1 MYFLPVS
8 SSLSAENEAVVAE
21 LLRNAKGG
29 LELVDAREFL
39 PLFRCRPGLSDWRV
53 IDDFFAVKNETRE
66 KRSKDKAVE
75 GANEIDATEAPQ
87 ENNDAAEGAAD
98 AASGEAATGD
108 VKPQGKRA
116 IADFSH
122 IEDADL
128 RACLEMGMSYYP
140 DFASVPAHMDRKVR
154 KSFFPPSAEEKQW
167 MHLGK
172 SFLLPTPRQG
182 RILSMLSL
190 I

>member
-1 MYFLPVS
+1 MMFMNAHNQYHCIRSP
-8 SSLSAENEAVVAE
+8 ENEAVVAE

-39 PLFRCRPGLSDWRV
+39 PLFRCRAGLTDWRV

-66 KRSKDKAVE
+66 KRKEKTAVGASKD
-75 GANEIDATEAPQ
+75 GEA
-87 ENNDAAEGAAD
+87 DAAEAPETV
-98 AASGEAATGD
+98 EAAAEAAAEASKEAAPSEATSGD
-108 VKPQGKRA
+108 APQSKRA
-116 IADFSH
+116 PADFSH

-172 SFLLPTPRQG
+172 SN
-182 RILSMLSL
+182 SL
-190 I
+190 CFVSR

>member
-1 MYFLPVS
+1 M
-8 SSLSAENEAVVAE
+8 AE

-39 PLFRCRPGLSDWRV
+39 PLFRCRAGLSDWRV

-66 KRSKDKAVE
+66 KRKEKTAVSAGKDGEA
-75 GANEIDATEAPQ
+75 DASEAP
-87 ENNDAAEGAAD
+87 ETLEAAAEAVPSE
-98 AASGEAATGD
+98 AASGDA
-108 VKPQGKRA
+108 PQSKRA
-116 IADFSH
+116 PADFSH

-140 DFASVPAHMDRKVR
+140 DFASVPAHMDRKIR
-154 KSFFPPSAEEKQW
+154 KSFFPPTAEENQW

-172 SFLLPTPRQG
+172 PIFE
-182 RILSMLSL
+182 MLFYR
-190 I
+190 